1 MSGGFSMRTIIF
13 LAILSMSL
21 LFSQNAFSV
30 VDCSHGAT
38 TSAKGNNLY
47 LYFPT
52 TLDNTFPEF
61 SPETT
66 SPLAVFDVADL
77 DSGIGT
83 TAQLRNR
90 IFDIVTEDYCEFN
103 VNVFQTTTPPNTT
116 GVSRWNI
123 IGLGT
128 DSSGAFGY
136 AQDVDIGDNDPN
148 DYGRVWAASFDDSY
162 GGAGGALNGANST
175 LDRWAT
181 AIGHTTSHEAGH
193 NYGVGHGDSAPRVDS
208 DEDEQNYHV
217 MATGSTGITG
227 EMRASRNRHFSDT
240 SYEIL
245 AHNVGLNIQ
254 TVFNWDF
261 INPNDVDAH
270 ELEITLLSTADTL
283 TLSTWWNGTRSPW
296 RDPTI
301 TKLTGTAGTQEFQ
314 GTNYNVFI
322 LDFSTDKSWV
332 GGADGVLPGG
342 AEFHIG
348 AGFSESD
355 LVIVYDTK
363 LKDSGGSDLTLH
375 PRMAGFDAGA
385 ADLASGDFEMAMF
398 NPDPDAGDM
407 IIRDM
412 NIQYLPRLVDIDAM
426 IVGEKMRDVRGT
438 PIVAHGECN
447 PTRNF
452 ELKDSKGFHLAKLS
466 DERFVD
472 IVYDPR
478 DCKQGAVNGPGD
490 METGEEIYCPDGTAL
505 SLFPSTTVYVTATVV
520 DPNARYFDRETGEF
534 VTGPLESKVFYQFAG
549 IVPDFNENGVDD
561 LIDIREGTS
570 VDENGNGVPDEV
582 DLGQDDEP
590 SKQPWWVYLIWAIL
604 IIVIAIMYFIL
615 IMYFRQRKI
624 G

>member
-1 MSGGFSMRTIIF
+1 
-13 LAILSMSL
+13 MSL

-52 TLDNTFPEF
+52 ALDNTFPEF

-83 TAQLRNR
+83 TAQLRDR
-90 IFDIVTEDYCEFN
+90 IFEIVTEDYCEFN
-103 VNVFQTTTPPNTT
+103 VKVFKTTTSPDTT
-116 GVSRWNI
+116 GVARWNI

-136 AQDVDIGDNDPN
+136 AQDVDIGDNDPQ

-193 NYGVGHGDSAPRVDS
+193 NYGLGHGDSIPRAGS
-208 DEDEQNYHV
+208 AEDARSNHD
-217 MATGSTGITG
+217 MATGGTLSG
-227 EMRASRNRHFSDT
+227 EIRASRNRHFSDQ

-261 INPNDVDAH
+261 MNPNA
-270 ELEITLLSTADTL
+270 EEANSLEITLLSSAESL
-283 TLSTWWNGTRSPW
+283 TLRTWWNGSRSPW

-301 TKLTGTAGTQEFQ
+301 TKLTGTAGTQDFQ
-314 GTNYNVFI
+314 ETDYNVFI
-322 LDFSTDKSWV
+322 LDFSVDKSWV
-332 GGADGVLPGG
+332 GGADGVVPGG

-348 AGFSESD
+348 AGFGEAD
-355 LVIVYDTK
+355 LVIVYDIK
-363 LKDSGGSDLTLH
+363 LKDSGGTDLTLH

-438 PIVAHGECN
+438 PIVAHGSCN
-447 PTRNF
+447 PTLNF
-452 ELKDSKGFHLAKLS
+452 ELKDSKEFHLAKLS

-472 IVYDPR
+472 IIYDSK

-490 METGEEIYCPDGTAL
+490 MEIGEEIYCPEGNAL
-505 SLFPSTTVYVTATVV
+505 SLFPATSVYVTATIV
-520 DPNARYFDRETGEF
+520 DPNARYFDRNIGDY
-534 VTGPLESKVFYQFAG
+534 VNGPLESKVFYQFAG

-561 LIDIREGTS
+561 LIDIREGIS

-582 DLGQDDEP
+582 EPGQPNGGDDEP
-590 SKQPWWVYLIWAIL
+590 PKLPWWVYLIWAIL
-604 IIVIAIMYFIL
+604 IIVVIIMYFII
-615 IMYFRQRKI
+615 IMYIRQRKI